1 MEDTTETRVPAAFS
15 AMLAGLQA
23 GMVGALWM
31 LAWLGVSAAWQHR
44 GFWNSE
50 NLFAT
55 VFYGGDAVRSDFGSK
70 TLAGLALYLLLYSL
84 LGGIFA
90 VALRG
95 RLRSGRLTLAGILFS
110 LGWFYISFHVLW
122 KSAMPLVY
130 LMYPDRQTVVGH
142 LIFGVCIGRFPAHF
156 PGRARKP
163 AAPDALESA
172 PPDALESAPPDTLE
186 SPPPEDAVLPES
198 SQSAGPGPLSGPP
211 VAP

>member
-1 MEDTTETRVPAAFS
+1 MEDTTEAQVPAAFS

-31 LAWLGVSAAWQHR
+31 LAWLGVSASWQNR

-55 VFYGGDAVRSDFGSK
+55 AFYGGDAVRSDFGVR
-70 TLAGLALYLLLYSL
+70 TLPGLALYLLLYSL

-90 VALRG
+90 LALRG

-110 LGWFYISFHVLW
+110 LGWFYISFHVIW
-122 KSAMPLVY
+122 KSVLPLVY
-130 LMYPDRQTVVGH
+130 LLYPDRPMVLGH
-142 LIFGVCIGRFPAHF
+142 LIFGACIGRFPAHY
-156 PGRARKP
+156 PGRTSKP
-163 AAPDALESA
+163 AAPDPLEPA
-172 PPDALESAPPDTLE
+172 PA
-186 SPPPEDAVLPES
+186 EDAVPPES
-198 SQSAGPGPLSGPP
+198 AQSADPAPLSEPP

>member
-1 MEDTTETRVPAAFS
+1 
-15 AMLAGLQA
+15 MLAGLQA

-31 LAWLGVSAAWQHR
+31 LAWLGVSAAWQNR

-55 VFYGGDAVRSDFGSK
+55 VFYGGDAVRSDFGAK
-70 TLAGLALYLLLYSL
+70 TLPGLALYLLLYSL

-90 VALRG
+90 LALRG
-95 RLRSGRLTLAGILFS
+95 RPRSGRLTLAGILFS

-130 LMYPDRQTVVGH
+130 LLYPDRPTVVGH
-142 LIFGVCIGRFPAHF
+142 LIFGACIGRFPAHY
-156 PGRARKP
+156 PRQASEL
-163 AAPDALESA
+163 AAPDPLESA
-172 PPDALESAPPDTLE
+172 PPGDAGQ
-186 SPPPEDAVLPES
+186 PES
-198 SQSAGPGPLSGPP
+198 SPSAGPAPVSGPP